1 MLRAERLHGFASLG
15 VLFALLVTLVIGMGP
30 NVATRGVGI
39 GEALWDGY
47 AELRTDPAPPDCD
60 LAALSTRVSA
70 CPVAAAPAPA
80 PDAAFDPFAEPP
92 AAAFD
97 PFAEGGGGPAV
108 DCGALSAL
116 RDQCAV
122 QHEATEALRARI
134 TPGVRAFRSVEQY
147 IAAFGA
153 FPGWR
158 HLLVVLTVIGGF
170 ATTLLREHLALRDA
184 RTVREHRVQQAG
196 QFVVHLALAASC
208 LVDWQ
213 IQSGADA
220 GAEGTGTALL
230 WGLGFTS
237 WAAVNL
243 GLLLH
248 TPSGLVHGPSPAWRY
263 AAVTSLHTWMGAV
276 AALWFHVVERHP
288 SGPAIYLHKFE
299 QTPTI
304 YLGVGLYIWA
314 GMLLAHTRIAPRV
327 FDVLVPWKLPIHLLV
342 WLVVVLSAWPTAYS
356 GASGIF
362 VIAAGNVIYHRL
374 RAAGAH
380 PRLAIGATAMSG
392 SFGVVLRPCLVVLL
406 IAALNKQVTTDELF
420 YWGRWV
426 FLLTSSLLLLA
437 LLAYGRFHVS
447 MAPLRD
453 ALPTS
458 MAAAGRL
465 VPYVAVSAGML
476 VLYAVGL
483 GTHVTEF
490 TAPYILPGVL
500 IANLVWD
507 RIDAHR
513 GNASEP
519 RPWPALVGATHAST
533 TNVGALLAVMFAS
546 VAFGGVVERSEI
558 MDRVPVDLG
567 GPFVAMTLLIVVKVI
582 LGMVM
587 DALGAVVLVSISMAR
602 VALDNGIDPVH
613 FWMMVMVGFELGY
626 LTPPLGLNHLL
637 ARRVVGEEVA
647 ALDEPAPTWFLRNE
661 HLILPFAVM
670 AVALLLVGY
679 VPLFFY

>member
-1 MLRAERLHGFASLG
+1 VFRSARLHALTTLG
-15 VLFALLVTLVIGMGP
+15 VLVALLVTLVIGMGP
-30 NVATRGVGI
+30 NVATRAVSVGDAI
-39 GEALWDGY
+39 WPGY
-47 AELRTDPAPPDCD
+47 AELRTDPVAPDCD
-60 LAALSTRVSA
+60 LDALTRRVA
-70 CPVAAAPAPA
+70 ECPAAAPAAEASDA
-80 PDAAFDPFAEPP
+80 PFDPFAEAP
-92 AAAFD
+92 AAFD
-97 PFAEGGGGPAV
+97 PFAEGAGGPAV
-108 DCGALSAL
+108 DCGALAGL
-116 RDQCAV
+116 RDQCAA
-122 QHEATEALRARI
+122 QRTAYDALAARI
-134 TPGVRAFRSVEQY
+134 TPGVRAFRAFEQY
-147 IAAFGA
+147 AAAFGA

-158 HLLVVLTVIGGF
+158 HLLVVLTVIGGL

-184 RTVREHRVQQAG
+184 HTLREHRFQQGG
-196 QFVVHLALAASC
+196 QLLVHLALAASC
-208 LVDWQ
+208 LVDWR
-213 IQSGADA
+213 IQAGAAA
-220 GAEGTGTALL
+220 GAEGMGTALL
-230 WGLGFTS
+230 WGLGFLS
-237 WAAVNL
+237 WAGVNAAL
-243 GLLLH
+243 LVRPPGGLADA
-248 TPSGLVHGPSPAWRY
+248 PSPWWRFM
-263 AAVTSLHTWMGAV
+263 AVTSLHTWMGAT
-276 AALWFHVVERHP
+276 AAIWFHVVERHP

-327 FDVLVPWKLPIHLLV
+327 FDVLEPWKLPIHLLV
-342 WLVVVLSAWPTAYS
+342 WLVVVLSAFPTAYS

-420 YWGRWV
+420 AWGRWV
-426 FLLTSSLLLLA
+426 FVLTSSLLLIA
-437 LLAYGRFHVS
+437 LLVYGRFRVS
-447 MAPLRD
+447 LAPVGDAFPASLR
-453 ALPTS
+453 AS
-458 MAAAGRL
+458 GRL
-465 VPYVAVSAGML
+465 VPYVLVSAAML
-476 VLYAVGL
+476 AVYGFGL

-500 IANLVWD
+500 IALLVWD
-507 RIDAHR
+507 RRDAH
-513 GNASEP
+513 GADPSEP

-558 MDRVPVDLG
+558 MDAVPADLG
-567 GPFVAMTLLIVVKVI
+567 GPFVAMTLLILVKVI

-637 ARRVVGEEVA
+637 ARRVVGAEVA
-647 ALDEPAPTWFLRNE
+647 ALDEPAPTWFGRNE
-661 HLILPFAVM
+661 HLILPFGVM
-670 AVALLLVGY
+670 ATALLLVGY